1 MDIEHW
7 PQMTNNIARVRRI
20 GSGPCGQAAKS
31 SLNGR
36 ACRGFAGRSQN
47 DSPAAPCL
55 GNHLPGGATA
65 GGHTVERH
73 ANVAMIT
80 LTLRQVRPLARLAQA
95 LLGRRIHRYLSMEL
109 DGFPRTAASMPR

>member
-1 MDIEHW
+1 MRAGSEVIIKR
-7 PQMTNNIARVRRI
+7 PRLPRVRRKVAELQPDRSL
-20 GSGPCGQAAKS
+20 SGKPPS
-31 SLNGR
+31 
-36 ACRGFAGRSQN
+36 
-47 DSPAAPCL
+47 
-55 GNHLPGGATA
+55 GGATA